1 MRMDVLG
8 MKPPFTMI
16 GVGVYKIRES
26 RDSNYPKGA
35 TVIANAGWVQTGI
48 FNTKAMKIMD
58 RSSLRVA
65 PAGDIDIRMVPN
77 DFTMGLSESHLLG
90 ACGSVGLTAYFGLLD
105 LCQPK
110 PGETVVVNGAAGA
123 VGSLVGQIAKLKGCF
138 VIGFAGSDKKCEF
151 LTKELG
157 FDKAYNE
164 KTPPM
169 IPSIQGSMVGKQLKM
184 EGFIVSRWASCWNEG
199 LTQMAKW
206 VDEGK
211 IKTQ

>member
-1 MRMDVLG
+1 MRMYVLG

-26 RDSNYPKGA
+26 RDSKYPKGA

-110 PGETVVVNGAAGA
+110 PGETLVVNGAAGA
-123 VGSLVGQIAKLKGCF
+123 VGFLVGQIAKLKGCF

-157 FDKAYNE
+157 FDKAYNY
-164 KTPPM
+164 KTV
-169 IPSIQGSMVGKQLKM
+169 ISKLYLKALISIQNSTTPYPMFCM
-184 EGFIVSRWASCWNEG
+184 
-199 LTQMAKW
+199 
-206 VDEGK
+206 
-211 IKTQ
+211 